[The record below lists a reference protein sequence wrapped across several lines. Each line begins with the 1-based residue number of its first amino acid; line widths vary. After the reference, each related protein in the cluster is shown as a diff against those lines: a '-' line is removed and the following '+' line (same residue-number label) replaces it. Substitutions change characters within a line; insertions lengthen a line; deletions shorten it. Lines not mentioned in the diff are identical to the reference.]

1 MLDQPRAEAGDAVTI
16 RLDGAAALI
25 AKFTRLAQFR
35 EAARALNAAALH
47 VKGKIAQYPAESHR
61 PQPFVSDKQRRGLFA
76 KLRKG
81 EIEVPYRRGASPGSQ
96 SLGRKWTI
104 ASSNNGLTVTVGN
117 NVSYGPLVQG
127 EKQTGYHATTGWRT
141 VEQVMDAERET
152 VVEYVSQELQ
162 RIVND

>member
-1 MLDQPRAEAGDAVTI
+1 MSTI
-16 RLDGAAALI
+16 RLEGYDALLRKITTLEQMRQLAAAV
-25 AKFTRLAQFR
+25 KS
-35 EAARALNAAALH
+35 AALH

-61 PQPFVSDKQRRGLFA
+61 PQPFVSDKQRRGFFA

-81 EIEVPYRRGASPGSQ
+81 KIDVPYRRGASPGSQ

-104 ASSNNGLTVTVGN
+104 ASSNGGLTVTVGN

-162 RIVND
+162 RIAND

>member
-1 MLDQPRAEAGDAVTI
+1 MTI
-16 RLDGAAALI
+16 RIDGAAELI

-35 EAARALNAAALH
+35 EASKALQAAALH
-47 VKGKIAQYPAESHR
+47 VKGKIAQYPAERHG
-61 PQPFVSDKQRRGLFA
+61 PQPFKSDKSRRFFFWA
-76 KLRKG
+76 LREGK
-81 EIEVPYRRGASPGSQ
+81 IEVPYRRGASPGSQ

-104 ASSNNGLTVTVGN
+104 ASSNGGLMVTIGN

-152 VVEYVSQELQ
+152 VVEYVSTELQ
-162 RIVND
+162 RIASE

>member
-1 MLDQPRAEAGDAVTI
+1 MSITI
-16 RLDGAAALI
+16 DGASELI

-35 EAARALNAAALH
+35 EASKALQAAALH
-47 VKGKIAQYPAESHR
+47 VKGKIAQYPAERHG
-61 PQPFVSDKQRRGLFA
+61 PQPFKSDKSRRFFFWA
-76 KLRKG
+76 LREGK
-81 EIEVPYRRGASPGSQ
+81 IDVPYRRGASPGSQ

-104 ASSNNGLTVTVGN
+104 ASSNGGLMVTIGN

-152 VVEYVSQELQ
+152 VVEYVSTELQ
-162 RIVND
+162 RIASE